1 MSVNLSPVGNAFQFF
16 SNDGLPLAAGKLQ
29 TYQAGSTT
37 PLATFTDSSGLIANT
52 NPIILGTS
60 GRPPSTIWLS
70 DGFFYKFVLSDANDV
85 VIQTYDNLY
94 GIVDAQPPAATP
106 IPTGGIL
113 LWSGSIGSIPA
124 GYVLCNGNN
133 GTPDLRDRFVV
144 GAGTTY
150 AVNATGGTAD
160 SVVVSHT
167 HTATSTPTVT
177 DPSHTHALMG
187 AASTGTTRGLAESIT
202 RNVQG
207 GDATASRGYIQTA
220 PNGGENYVQTN
231 TTGITVSVAT
241 TIATAGVSGTN
252 ANLPPYYALCYIMKT

>member
-37 PLATFTDSSGLIANT
+37 PLTTFTDSSGLIANT

-70 DGFFYKFVLSDANDV
+70 DGFFYKFVLSDANNV

-106 IPTGGIL
+106 IPTGAIL

-133 GTPDLRDRFVV
+133 GTPDLRNRFIV
-144 GAGTTY
+144 GAGSTY
-150 AVNATGGTAD
+150 AVDATGGSAD
-160 SVVVSHT
+160 SVLPTHT
-167 HTATSTPTVT
+167 HTATSVVT
-177 DPSHTHALMG
+177 DSGHVHALPG
-187 AASTGTTRGLAESIT
+187 ASGNAGVNGYGGFNAEVSPGLLSTNSQ
-202 RNVQG
+202 V
-207 GDATASRGYIQTA
+207 
-220 PNGGENYVQTN
+220 
-231 TTGITVSVAT
+231 TGVTVAT
-241 TIATAGVSGTN
+241 TNANAGVSGTN
-252 ANLPPYYALCYIMKT
+252 GNLPPYYALCYIQKT

>member
-1 MSVNLSPVGNAFQFF
+1 MAVNLSPVGNAFQFF
-16 SNDGLPLAAGKLQ
+16 SNDGLPLAGGKLQ

-37 PLATFTDSSGLIANT
+37 PLATYTDSSGLVANT

-60 GRPPSTIWLS
+60 GRPPETIWLEE
-70 DGFFYKFVLSDANDV
+70 GFFYKFVLSDASDV

-113 LWSGSIGSIPA
+113 LWSGSIGSIPS

-144 GAGTTY
+144 GAGSTY
-150 AVNATGGTAD
+150 AVNATGGSTDAI
-160 SVVVSHT
+160 VVTHT
-167 HTATSTPTVT
+167 HTATSVVT
-177 DPSHTHALMG
+177 DPGHNHTYTAPLNVG
-187 AASTGTTRGLAESIT
+187 ASGSISLNDRYPVETNNTGTS
-202 RNVQG
+202 
-207 GDATASRGYIQTA
+207 
-220 PNGGENYVQTN
+220 
-231 TTGITVSVAT
+231 TTGITVAT
-241 TIATAGVSGTN
+241 TVASAGNSGTN